1 MGAQSGGKKEHM
13 ATSGKTLKSSSDGH
27 GPPGEQR
34 GQRERTGQSR
44 IDVSAPLQGRKP
56 DERQQRE
63 ERILDAAAALLV
75 RWGYRKTTIDD
86 VAREAGVGK
95 GTIYLHWK
103 DKNDLFRA
111 AIMRAN
117 QLLSQDIMQRIA
129 DDPEGGLPH
138 RLWAHGMVAALDNP
152 LMAAIVKG
160 QPDIFQGL
168 IKGFDHDTRDQLIGN
183 AEEYVVQLQRAGL
196 IRTDIPVSVV
206 LYLMSALKVGVLTA
220 SDFTGLDRMPAL
232 DQLTEAISDLVRRWL
247 EPEQLP
253 SESAT
258 GKQLLADLL
267 DNVQDIAE
275 HRDPKGERD

>member
-1 MGAQSGGKKEHM
+1 M
-13 ATSGKTLKSSSDGH
+13 ATSGRTVKQTLAGQ
-27 GPPGEQR
+27 GPPGQQREQQGKRAR
-34 GQRERTGQSR
+34 GQQERTGQSQR
-44 IDVSAPLQGRKP
+44 DAGEQVQGHKS
-56 DERQQRE
+56 DERQLRE
-63 ERILDAAAALLV
+63 ERILDAAATLLV

-103 DKNDLFRA
+103 DKTELFRA

-117 QLLSQDIMQRIA
+117 QLLSKDIMDRIA

-168 IKGFDHDTRDQLIGN
+168 LNGFDLQTRNQLVGN

-196 IRTDIPVSVV
+196 IRSDIPVPVV
-206 LYLMSALKVGVLTA
+206 LYLMTSLKIGVLTT
-220 SDFTGLDRMPAL
+220 SDFMGLEHVPPMEG
-232 DQLTEAISDLVRRWL
+232 LTEAISDLVRRWL

-267 DNVQDIAE
+267 DKVQDIGE
-275 HRDPKGERD
+275 HRDSDSKQERE

>member
-1 MGAQSGGKKEHM
+1 M
-13 ATSGKTLKSSSDGH
+13 ATSGKTVKQSSAGQ
-27 GPPGEQR
+27 GPPDQQREQHIKRAR
-34 GQRERTGQSR
+34 GQRERTGQSQR
-44 IDVSAPLQGRKP
+44 DAGAPTQERKP

-63 ERILDAAAALLV
+63 ERILDAAATLLV

-103 DKNDLFRA
+103 DKNELFRA

-117 QLLSQDIMQRIA
+117 QLLGKDIMNRIA

-152 LMAAIVKG
+152 LMTAIVKG

-168 IKGFDHDTRDQLIGN
+168 INGFDLQTRDQLLGN
-183 AEEYVVQLQRAGL
+183 AEEYIVQLQRAGL
-196 IRTDIPVSVV
+196 IRSDIPVPVV
-206 LYLMSALKVGVLTA
+206 LYLMSALKVGVITA
-220 SDFTGLDRMPAL
+220 PDLTGLERMPAME
-232 DQLTEAISDLVRRWL
+232 QLTEAISDLVRRWL

-267 DNVQDIAE
+267 DKVQDIGE
-275 HRDPKGERD
+275 HRDPEEEHE